1 MLTLSIKTVSSL
13 EKCFWDDDLA
23 SIPEK
28 KEFVM
33 LKNER
38 LSFQVVYRAQDDSRN
53 ISRATPISL
62 SGELAPYTTVRLV
75 GNVLNMY
82 PTYNVPFEGELIR
95 TDPGAYPD
103 LLRPLTYPNAI
114 SLPNGQTL
122 SLFVDIE
129 LPEDFP
135 AGEYPFAL
143 TVTKKGEVLGEATAT
158 VRVIDALL
166 PPQTLIHTEWF
177 YTDCIANYYHTKAFS
192 EAHWRAI
199 ESYMRTAVKNGI
211 NMILTPVFTPE
222 LDTRVGG
229 ERLTTQL
236 VDIELL
242 EDHSYRFTFDKL
254 HRFIDLA
261 LSSGVRYFEIPHFF
275 TQWGAKATPKIV
287 VKVKGRKRKYFGW
300 HTDALSEEYRR
311 FLAAFIP
318 ALVGEFKKRGLDHNC
333 YYHVSDEPGHTMLSH
348 YAACKERIAPYLE
361 GYPIIDA
368 MSNLDFYKEGVL
380 EKPVP
385 NTRSAM
391 TFIEAGVKDLWV
403 YYCGGGNAGVSD
415 RSLSMPLAR
424 TRILG
429 VQLYLYR
436 IAGFLHWGY
445 NFYNTWL
452 SYGELDPY
460 ASPEGGYFNPAGDC
474 FLVYPGTDGK
484 AWESL
489 RLNALREAM
498 DDIRALTLYEE
509 RFGREAT
516 ERLIL
521 EGTDGRLDFT
531 HYPTDPAYLITLR
544 EKIAAA
550 LSDS

>member
-222 LDTRVGG
+222 LDTRVG
-229 ERLTTQL
+229 
-236 VDIELL
+236 
-242 EDHSYRFTFDKL
+242 
-254 HRFIDLA
+254 
-261 LSSGVRYFEIPHFF
+261 
-275 TQWGAKATPKIV
+275 
-287 VKVKGRKRKYFGW
+287 
-300 HTDALSEEYRR
+300 
-311 FLAAFIP
+311 
-318 ALVGEFKKRGLDHNC
+318 
-333 YYHVSDEPGHTMLSH
+333 VS
-348 YAACKERIAPYLE
+348 A
-361 GYPIIDA
+361 
-368 MSNLDFYKEGVL
+368 
-380 EKPVP
+380 
-385 NTRSAM
+385 
-391 TFIEAGVKDLWV
+391 
-403 YYCGGGNAGVSD
+403 
-415 RSLSMPLAR
+415 
-424 TRILG
+424 
-429 VQLYLYR
+429 
-436 IAGFLHWGY
+436 
-445 NFYNTWL
+445 
-452 SYGELDPY
+452 
-460 ASPEGGYFNPAGDC
+460 
-474 FLVYPGTDGK
+474 
-484 AWESL
+484 
-489 RLNALREAM
+489 
-498 DDIRALTLYEE
+498 
-509 RFGREAT
+509 
-516 ERLIL
+516 
-521 EGTDGRLDFT
+521 
-531 HYPTDPAYLITLR
+531 
-544 EKIAAA
+544 
-550 LSDS
+550 